1 MEAAKF
7 VPYYAPVS
15 EASFP
20 GCAGFFL
27 VLGLLFMAY
36 FLVVE
41 VTSSKK
47 DRNVV
52 KEFLLAVTA
61 AGFLGFGTVFMML
74 WVGIYI

>member
-1 MEAAKF
+1 MDAAKF
-7 VPYYAPVS
+7 VPYNPPVG

-47 DRNVV
+47 DRNIV
-52 KEFLLAVTA
+52 KEFLLAAIA
-61 AGFLGFGTVFMML
+61 AGLLGFGTVFMML
-74 WVGIYI
+74 WVGIYV